1 MPGERVVCEVTSVGG
16 GSRFVRA
23 DAVEIL
29 EPSTD
34 RVAPR
39 CTYSGPGGCG
49 GCDWQHASMSSQRQL
64 KADVISEQMRRLADV
79 TMPVTVEAVAGD
91 DEGLGWRTRVTY
103 SVDTEGRVGLHRHR
117 SAALQPIDRCPL
129 ATSGVADIP
138 VTALRWPGVESI
150 TAVASSCGDRAL
162 VVRPVPPRTSTVLDQ
177 LPDDVAVVGRR
188 GSARVGERAA
198 GRDWRVAADGFWQ
211 VHPGAADVLVAA
223 VREGLEP
230 RAGDHVVDLYAGVGL
245 FGASLADD
253 LGPGGRVDCVESDSG
268 ACTSARRSVHDLP
281 TVRVHE
287 SDVRTWLSKS
297 APKRCDLVVLDP
309 PRSGAGTAVL
319 ERAVKLHPRRIT
331 YVACDPAALARDT
344 RTLASL
350 GWSLELLRAFDL
362 FPMTH
367 HVECVATFIPTP
379 EAVRSVE
386 ASTSP
391 ER

>member
-1 MPGERVVCEVTSVGG
+1 M
-16 GSRFVRA
+16 
-23 DAVEIL
+23 
-29 EPSTD
+29 
-34 RVAPR
+34 
-39 CTYSGPGGCG
+39 
-49 GCDWQHASMSSQRQL
+49 
-64 KADVISEQMRRLADV
+64 
-79 TMPVTVEAVAGD
+79 
-91 DEGLGWRTRVTY
+91 
-103 SVDTEGRVGLHRHR
+103 
-117 SAALQPIDRCPL
+117 
-129 ATSGVADIP
+129 
-138 VTALRWPGVESI
+138 
-150 TAVASSCGDRAL
+150 
-162 VVRPVPPRTSTVLDQ
+162 
-177 LPDDVAVVGRR
+177 
-188 GSARVGERAA
+188 
-198 GRDWRVAADGFWQ
+198 
-211 VHPGAADVLVAA
+211 
-223 VREGLEP
+223 
-230 RAGDHVVDLYAGVGL
+230 
-245 FGASLADD
+245 
-253 LGPGGRVDCVESDSG
+253 
-268 ACTSARRSVHDLP
+268 
-281 TVRVHE
+281 HE